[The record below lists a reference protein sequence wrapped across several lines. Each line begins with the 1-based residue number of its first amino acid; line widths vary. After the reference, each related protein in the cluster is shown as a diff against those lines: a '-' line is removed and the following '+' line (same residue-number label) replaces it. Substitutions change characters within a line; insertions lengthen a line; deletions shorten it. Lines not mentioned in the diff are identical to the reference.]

1 MDWRPYG
8 TCCPQYAGDSE
19 IGFCP
24 DCGHP
29 FLRCH
34 AFAECKSLVTPD
46 GRAKACQVCVA
57 PQLMI
62 DPRAVI
68 TARKGDRLSIPLI
81 LMNGSTVGRP
91 LWVKRIVKRLGDQ
104 YEPLSLTWEQ
114 VEARTER
121 HFSVD
126 VPPLV
131 DGGTTTAGLILV
143 VASRYKN
150 IEEEY
155 AFEAEMLITVSAG
168 QDGNTTINITNT
180 NSTYYA
186 PVRGETPASGP
197 APAGPTTLNLQPAEV
212 YELAQGIR
220 GYRAEKLRVPRH
232 VEFAFAGF
240 PERDA
245 PPAGATAM
253 QRGRLAC
260 GRNSRTPDPGAD
272 AVPNDVCLRAYDA
285 EGVVDEPGTMAISRH
300 HFDLLVLNDRLCVH
314 TRSTRG
320 LELNGKTLESGEVAV
335 LAPGDRLVPIPGR
348 PDKLVLE
355 FDFSSSFGWVDRVDV
370 SRTPVVPR

>member
-1 MDWRPYG
+1 
-8 TCCPQYAGDSE
+8 
-19 IGFCP
+19 
-24 DCGHP
+24 
-29 FLRCH
+29 
-34 AFAECKSLVTPD
+34 VTPD
-46 GRAKACQVCVA
+46 GRAKACPVCVA

-68 TARKGDRLSIPLI
+68 KARKGDRLSIPLI

-104 YEPLSLTWEQ
+104 YESLALTWEQ

-131 DGGTTTAGLILV
+131 DGGTTTAGLIIV

-155 AFEAEMLITVSAG
+155 AFEAEMLITVSGG
-168 QDGNTTINITNT
+168 QDGNTTINVTNT

-186 PVRGETPASGP
+186 PVHGETPSAGP
-197 APAGPTTLNLQPAEV
+197 APSGPTTLNLQPAEV

-240 PERDA
+240 PEHDA
-245 PPAGATAM
+245 PAAGATAM

-272 AVPNDVCLRAYDA
+272 AVANDVCLRAYDGQ
-285 EGVVDEPGTMAISRH
+285 GVVDEPGTMAISRH

-320 LELNGKTLESGEVAV
+320 LELNGKTLESGEIAV

-355 FDFSSSFGWVDRVDV
+355 FDFSSSFGWVDRVEV
-370 SRTPVVPR
+370 SRTPVTPR